1 MQVLITALLA
11 CSRGLRMQ
19 VLITALPACSRG
31 RWRSI
36 DAPTTAA
43 RARGSGN
50 QAQSTA
56 LDGIR
61 SHDMIAWEFE
71 RRHERQKVACCA
83 LCCARRDAPRP
94 GLMYIDES

>member
-1 MQVLITALLA
+1 MQVLITAL
-11 CSRGLRMQ
+11 Q
-19 VLITALPACSRG
+19 ACSRG
-31 RWRSI
+31 RRRSI

-43 RARGSGN
+43 RARGSGGS
-50 QAQSTA
+50 ACKCSSRRRELEAAAWQSTA